1 VSDGQLSTEVDAAAD
16 SATTGEVLDNNSTNT
31 SNDAAA
37 ESNPAIEDR
46 AVEPSAA
53 PAVVEMET
61 TDVVQTQGGPA
72 PRDYDADTQCGGFVP
87 KA

>member
-1 VSDGQLSTEVDAAAD
+1 VSDGKISTKVDAAAD
-16 SATTGEVLDNNSTNT
+16 SATTGEILDNNNN

-37 ESNPAIEDR
+37 ESNPATEDR
-46 AVEPSAA
+46 AVEPSAT

-61 TDVVQTQGGPA
+61 TAAVQTQGGPA